1 MNSFY
6 YKYLKRFLDVCLA
19 TVALILFSPFFI
31 VLMVLLTVANR
42 GNPFFV
48 QERPGKN
55 GKVFK
60 LIKFKT
66 LSDQTDEQGGL
77 LPDDQRILKIGQFIR
92 STSLDE
98 LPQLINILIGD
109 MSIVGPRP
117 LLVKYLPYYNDF
129 QKRRHLVL
137 PGITGWAQVNG
148 RNKLTWDE
156 KFAYDVY
163 YVEHISF
170 IFDVKII
177 LLTVKKVI
185 LREGVN
191 QEGEVTAEAFKG
203 NDDFQK

>member
-19 TVALILFSPFFI
+19 TLALILFSPFFI

>member
-1 MNSFY
+1 MNSLY
-6 YKYLKRFLDVCLA
+6 YRYIKRFLD
-19 TVALILFSPFFI
+19 LILAVFAIVIFSPFFLILII
-31 VLMVLLTVANR
+31 VLTFANR

-55 GKVFK
+55 GEVFK

-66 LSDQTDEQGGL
+66 LNDGTDAKGSL
-77 LPDDQRILKIGQFIR
+77 LPDDQRLFRIGRFVR

-98 LPQLINILIGD
+98 LPQLLNIITGD

-129 QKRRHLVL
+129 QVRRHLVS

-148 RNKLTWDE
+148 RNTLTWEE

-163 YVEHISF
+163 YVDNISF
-170 IFDVKII
+170 LFDVKIM

-185 LREGVN
+185 LREGIN

-203 NDDFQK
+203 NDNFNE

>member
-6 YKYLKRFLDVCLA
+6 YNYFKRLLDVCLA
-19 TVALILFSPFFI
+19 SLAIVVFSPFFI
-31 VLMVLLTVANR
+31 ILIIVLAIVNK

-48 QERPGKN
+48 QQRPGKN
-55 GKVFK
+55 GKIFK

-66 LSDQTDEQGGL
+66 LNDDIDGSGSL
-77 LPDDQRILKIGQFIR
+77 LPDDQRISRVGRFVR

-98 LPQLINILIGD
+98 LPQLINILLGD

-117 LLVKYLPYYNDF
+117 LLVKYLPFYNDF
-129 QKRRHLVL
+129 QARRHLVP

-163 YVEHISF
+163 YVEHVSF
-170 IFDVKII
+170 IFDVKIM
-177 LLTVKKVI
+177 LLTVKKVV

-203 NDDFQK
+203 NDNFQE

>member
-66 LSDQTDEQGGL
+66 LSDQNDEQGGL

>member
-19 TVALILFSPFFI
+19 TVALIVFSPFFI

-66 LSDQTDEQGGL
+66 LNDQTDEQGGL

-170 IFDVKII
+170 IFDLKII

-203 NDDFQK
+203 NDDFQE

>member
-191 QEGEVTAEAFKG
+191 QEGEVTADAFKG

>member
-6 YKYLKRFLDVCLA
+6 YRYIKRLLD
-19 TVALILFSPFFI
+19 LILAILAIIIFSPFFI
-31 VLMVLLTVANR
+31 ILILVLTFANR

-48 QERPGKN
+48 QERPGKH

-66 LSDQTDEQGGL
+66 LNDEKDDKGGL
-77 LPDDQRILKIGQFIR
+77 LPDDQRLFRIGRFVR

-98 LPQLINILIGD
+98 LPQLLNILTGD

-117 LLVKYLPYYNDF
+117 LLVKYLPFYNDF
-129 QKRRHLVL
+129 QARRHMVS

-148 RNKLTWDE
+148 RNTISWEE

-163 YVEHISF
+163 YVENISF
-170 IFDVKII
+170 VFDFKII

-185 LREGVN
+185 LREGIN

-203 NDDFQK
+203 NDNFPN